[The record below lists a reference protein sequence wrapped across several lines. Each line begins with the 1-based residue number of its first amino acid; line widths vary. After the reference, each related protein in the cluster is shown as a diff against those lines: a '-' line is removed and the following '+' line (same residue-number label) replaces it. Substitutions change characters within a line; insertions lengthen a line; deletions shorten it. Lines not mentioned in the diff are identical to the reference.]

1 MLFQIRAFGAEGM
14 IEEMLRYFSVAEN
27 VLWKMTYS
35 QKSGL
40 YGVVLHALVKAKEVW
55 IYCFLQICFL

>member
-1 MLFQIRAFGAEGM
+1 M